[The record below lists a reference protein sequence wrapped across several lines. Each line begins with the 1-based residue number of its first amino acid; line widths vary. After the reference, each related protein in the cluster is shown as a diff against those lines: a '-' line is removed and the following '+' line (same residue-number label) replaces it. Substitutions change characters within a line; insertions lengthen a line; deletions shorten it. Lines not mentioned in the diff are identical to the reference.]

1 MNSFS
6 TMALQPPHN
15 SVNDR
20 VADSGASHHTTP
32 SVSNISNP
40 RPLNFTS
47 HSSIIVGNGSILPV
61 TSVGDSVIPRPFYLN
76 NILLAPDIVQSLLSV
91 HRFTTDNWCSMEFD
105 PFGLYVKDL
114 TTRNVVARS
123 NSTDPLYTLHLLSS
137 TTSRRTSPCT
147 MSAIAVSH
155 ILAAVA
161 TSMWHCRLGHPGPD
175 ALSSLFRSSFISCTC
190 TTHDFCHAC
199 QLGKHTRLSFSS
211 SSSRAEK
218 AFDLLLLDLWTSLVV
233 SVSGSKYYLVILD
246 DFTNYLWTFP
256 LKQKFDT
263 FTTLSIF
270 LLMLL
275 LSSAALSKLYNTTTD
290 VSLITHPPEHSSSP
304 KAPSC
309 GCRAPTRPHKMVKPR
324 VLFVPLTML
333 FARC

>member
-1 MNSFS
+1 
-6 TMALQPPHN
+6 MALQPPHN

-20 VADSGASHHTTP
+20 VADFGASHHTTP

-47 HSSIIVGNGSILPV
+47 HSSIVVGNGSILPV

-76 NILLAPDIVQSLLSV
+76 NILLAPGIVQSLLSV

-246 DFTNYLWTFP
+246 DFTGYLWTFP

-290 VSLITHPPEHSSSP
+290 VSLITHPPEHSSCP